1 MGFVLFR
8 AATLSEALGILGA
21 MVRFDFTLR
30 PAAALLLR
38 QVLDGAHAAALA
50 AGAVLALCPRPPEP
64 ETARQ
69 ELLFDLGTLLLF
81 LLALLAL
88 AGGSFTPFIYFQF

>member
-1 MGFVLFR
+1 M
-8 AATLSEALGILGA
+8 
-21 MVRFDFTLR
+21 
-30 PAAALLLR
+30 
-38 QVLDGAHAAALA
+38 LDGAHAAALA